1 MTSAGHYAELEALA
15 LFLQRQ
21 GRDAAGSAQVVAT
34 MNGQHATELRG
45 KARRFEKSAEW
56 LIWLA
61 RNTNRIEQL
70 RSMRVRSRRLR

>member
-34 MNGQHATELRG
+34 MNGQHATELWG
-45 KARRFEKSAEW
+45 KAKRFENSAGW

-61 RNTNRIEQL
+61 RNTDKIEQL
-70 RSMRVRSRRLR
+70 RSPSVRP